1 MDRRGDRTEWKGKN
15 ERERGKGGSR
25 YEDKTA
31 KTQGHLRG
39 SVTEQLTLPKYIYRG
54 YKCTHKIMGETEPQ
68 RHL

>member
-1 MDRRGDRTEWKGKN
+1 MKGEPRIGDRREEVGE
-15 ERERGKGGSR
+15 GGTS
-25 YEDKTA
+25 